1 MSESTFAT
9 LDLVPLLLQVL
20 NDPST
25 YPTLRDLVIYY
36 FEGSHGQ
43 SLAASLRVCFWVPHG
58 VALLGI
64 RHYQVDA
71 AWKKRK
77 FSQISSIQVHSNF
90 NFDKARSTGMYY
102 QHIATSNGGS
112 TTFCATFPENALR

>member
-43 SLAASLRVCFWVPHG
+43 SLAASLRVCNSKAPTFGRLYRLRVGGFALQVP
-58 VALLGI
+58 
-64 RHYQVDA
+64 R
-71 AWKKRK
+71 
-77 FSQISSIQVHSNF
+77 
-90 NFDKARSTGMYY
+90 
-102 QHIATSNGGS
+102 
-112 TTFCATFPENALR
+112 

>member
-43 SLAASLRVCFWVPHG
+43 SLAASLRVCNSPRHLPSGDFIDCELAGLHFKYLDDDDTITIG
-58 VALLGI
+58 ILGPPW
-64 RHYQVDA
+64 RSFAGNQTLPGRCGMEKEEVLPDFEYTS
-71 AWKKRK
+71 
-77 FSQISSIQVHSNF
+77 SQ
-90 NFDKARSTGMYY
+90 
-102 QHIATSNGGS
+102 
-112 TTFCATFPENALR
+112 